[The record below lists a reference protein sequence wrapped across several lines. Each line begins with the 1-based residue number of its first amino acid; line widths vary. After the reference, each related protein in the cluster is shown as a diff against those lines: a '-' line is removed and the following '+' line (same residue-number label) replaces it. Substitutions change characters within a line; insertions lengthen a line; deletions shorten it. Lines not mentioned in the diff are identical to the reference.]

1 VLDVLYYPVSFV
13 MRAWHALFAD
23 VLGPSSGA
31 AWALSVVLLVLT
43 VRALLVRPAWTR
55 MRSARVTRA
64 LGPQLARL
72 RERHAAD
79 PRRLATETAALHRAH
94 GVSPLAGFGPML
106 LQIPVFVALLHVLRS
121 FNRPGLGF
129 AENASLANY
138 AFAPDEVGSFLR
150 ARLFGAP
157 LSAWPTMP
165 AGQLAAFGPV
175 SVTAVTTV
183 AAVLAVLAAVATHL
197 SLRLSRRD
205 QPEQSGAM
213 ARVLAALP
221 WVAPA
226 GVLVGGLL
234 FPVPIALLVYWL
246 AGAVATL
253 VQQVVLTWLLDRRPA
268 PDVAPVRRVSAP
280 RPGAKPVRARR

>member
-1 VLDVLYYPVSFV
+1 MLDVLYYPVSFV
-13 MRAWHALFAD
+13 MRAWHALFATL
-23 VLGPSSGA
+23 LGPSSGT

-43 VRALLVRPAWTR
+43 VRALLVRAAWTR
-55 MRSARVTRA
+55 MRSARVVRA
-64 LGPQLARL
+64 LGPQLTRL

-94 GVSPLAGFGPML
+94 GVSPVAGLGPML
-106 LQIPVFVALLHVLRS
+106 LQIPVFVTLLHVLRS

-129 AENASLANY
+129 AENAALPNY

-165 AGQLAAFGPV
+165 ADQLAAFGPV
-175 SVTAVTTV
+175 SVTAVTAV

-197 SLRLSRRD
+197 SLRLSATEAPG
-205 QPEQSGAM
+205 QPAAM
-213 ARVLAALP
+213 ARVLRALP

-253 VQQVVLTWLLDRRPA
+253 VQQVVLQRLLDRRPA
-268 PDVAPVRRVSAP
+268 PVIVAPPRASAP
-280 RPGAKPVRARR
+280 RPGAKPVRPRR

>member
-1 VLDVLYYPVSFV
+1 MLDVLYYPVSFV

-23 VLGPSSGA
+23 VLGPSSGT

-43 VRALLVRPAWTR
+43 VRALLVRSAWTR
-55 MRSARVTRA
+55 MRAARVTRA
-64 LGPQLARL
+64 LGPQLTRL
-72 RERHAAD
+72 RERHAGD
-79 PRRLATETAALHRAH
+79 PRRLAAETAALHRAH
-94 GVSPLAGFGPML
+94 GVSATAGLAPML

-129 AENASLANY
+129 AENAALPNY

-165 AGQLAAFGPV
+165 ADQLAAFGPV
-175 SVTAVTTV
+175 SATAVTVV
-183 AAVLAVLAAVATHL
+183 AGVLAVLAAVATHL

-205 QPEQSGAM
+205 QLDQPGAM
-213 ARVLAALP
+213 GRLLAVLP
-221 WVAPA
+221 WVAPV

-234 FPVPIALLVYWL
+234 FPVPVALLVYWL

-253 VQQVVLTWLLDRRPA
+253 VQQVVLQWLLDRRPA
-268 PDVAPVRRVSAP
+268 PVVTPVRRASAP
-280 RPGAKPVRARR
+280 RPGAKPLRARR

>member
-1 VLDVLYYPVSFV
+1 
-13 MRAWHALFAD
+13 MRAWHALFA
-23 VLGPSSGA
+23 VLLGPSSGT

-55 MRSARVTRA
+55 MRTARVTRA
-64 LGPQLARL
+64 LGPQLSRL
-72 RERHAAD
+72 RERHAGD
-79 PRRLATETAALHRAH
+79 PRRLAAESAALHRRH
-94 GVSPLAGFGPML
+94 GVSPVAGLAPML

-129 AENASLANY
+129 AENAALPNY
-138 AFAPDEVGSFLR
+138 AFRPGEVASFLQ

-175 SVTAVTTV
+175 SVTGVTVV

-197 SLRLSRRD
+197 SLRLSAA
-205 QPEQSGAM
+205 QPAQPGHPEAM
-213 ARVLAALP
+213 ARVVAVLP
-221 WVAPA
+221 WIAPA
-226 GVLVGGLL
+226 GVLLGGLL

-253 VQQVVLTWLLDRRPA
+253 VQQVVLQRLLDRRPA
-268 PDVAPVRRVSAP
+268 PEIVAPPRASAP
-280 RPGAKPVRARR
+280 RPGAKPVRGRR